1 MNASDRGVLVT
12 VEGFS
17 GRITLNRPR
26 ALNALD
32 HEMVRTIGETLSEWE
47 NDNRVRTVVLDG
59 SGERGLCAGGD
70 IRSIYDDARTGGTA
84 SLDFWRDE
92 YRLNAQ
98 IARYSKD
105 YVAVMDGL
113 VIGGGVGVSAH
124 GSIRIVTER
133 TRISMPETSIGFTPD
148 VGSSYLLSRAPGEL
162 GTHAALTAG
171 HLSGADAIYFGLA
184 DYYVPS
190 GKLPAL
196 MVALQTLPADSA
208 VSSFAETPPE
218 SPLASERVWIDACF
232 GANNVEEIVSR
243 LQASSAGDEANSAAS
258 KVLANSPTA
267 LKVALRALRSA
278 SNLSLEAAIEQEYRM
293 AAACLRSADFVEGI
307 RAQIVDRDRRPRWSP
322 ASLEQV
328 DERAVNQYFKVPEL
342 GDLRLSSAQN

>member
-1 MNASDRGVLVT
+1 MNAVEPGVRIT
-12 VEGFS
+12 VEGHS

-32 HEMVRTIGETLSEWE
+32 HGMVRTIGETLGEWE
-47 NDNRVRTVVLDG
+47 NDSRIRTVILDG
-59 SGERGLCAGGD
+59 SGERGLCAGSD

-84 SLDFWRDE
+84 SLEFWRDE

-98 IARYSKD
+98 IARFSKE

-113 VIGGGVGVSAH
+113 VIGGGVGLSAH

-148 VGSSYLLSRAPGEL
+148 VGSSYLLSRSPGEL

-171 HLSGADAIYFGLA
+171 SLGGSDAIHFGLA

-190 GKLPAL
+190 KKLPAL
-196 MVALQTLPADSA
+196 MIALATLPADSA
-208 VSSFAETPPE
+208 VTSFAESPPE
-218 SPLASERVWIDACF
+218 SPLASERIWIDPCF
-232 GANNVEEIVSR
+232 RADDVEEIVYR
-243 LQASSAGDEANSAAS
+243 LQASTAGDKANSAAA

-267 LKVALRALRSA
+267 LKVTLRALRSA
-278 SNLSLEAAIEQEYRM
+278 RELSLEAAIEQEYRM
-293 AAACLRSADFVEGI
+293 AAAGLTSADFVEGI
-307 RAQIVDRDRRPRWSP
+307 RAQIIDRDHHPQWSP
-322 ASLEQV
+322 ATLEEV
-328 DERAVNQYFKVPEL
+328 DEQLVDRYFSVPEL
-342 GDLRLSSAQN
+342 GDLGLPPAQN